1 MLTLLVHPSIRP
13 SASVDE
19 RQSLQARRVVVTVRC
34 AAWYFGYPRARI
46 KSFDV
51 SVMLGLRPSSRIK
64 RLLRFTLKRFVDYI
78 QHNTRKEK
86 KREKMIEQ
94 RTFREKMKSLIFQPL
109 QLFFSSFLLS
119 EVYGEEE

>member
-51 SVMLGLRPSSRIK
+51 SVMLGLRPSSHIK

-78 QHNTRKEK
+78 QHKTRKEK
-86 KREKMIEQ
+86 KGEKND
-94 RTFREKMKSLIFQPL
+94 RTKNIQGENEKFDLSTLTTIL
-109 QLFFSSFLLS
+109 LHFSFI
-119 EVYGEEE
+119 